1 MYYFIINPHS
11 RSGYG
16 FKVWKR
22 IEKLLKLECV
32 EYRAF
37 LTERPGQAAEYADQ
51 LTKGCQEPRII
62 VVVGGDGTVN
72 EVLDG
77 LSFCN
82 TITLGYI
89 PTGSGNDLARSLRLP
104 RSPRKCLKKV
114 LRPKYHK
121 LMD

>member
-37 LTERPGQAAEYADQ
+37 LTERPGQAAE
-51 LTKGCQEPRII
+51 
-62 VVVGGDGTVN
+62 
-72 EVLDG
+72 
-77 LSFCN
+77 
-82 TITLGYI
+82 
-89 PTGSGNDLARSLRLP
+89 PTS
-104 RSPRKCLKKV
+104 
-114 LRPKYHK
+114 
-121 LMD
+121 

>member
-62 VVVGGDGTVN
+62 VVVGIFPPVPAMTLQ
-72 EVLDG
+72 EV
-77 LSFCN
+77 S
-82 TITLGYI
+82 
-89 PTGSGNDLARSLRLP
+89 GSRVPRGNA
-104 RSPRKCLKKV
+104 
-114 LRPKYHK
+114 
-121 LMD
+121 